1 MKFTI
6 DKSTGMMVPVEKQS
20 LEIYNVV
27 GGIKVVDNTL
37 HTSFIILRK
46 TDDIS
51 YAQGIAAVKGVN
63 VFDVYKAKQIANRV
77 KRVMPNSKYS
87 DYHLFLRNYSAPKQN
102 TKMTSEDKE
111 ILEGLVE
118 VYSKNNEILN
128 EDYGVGLRNVQFSDK
143 NSVGKDLKGIKGAL
157 KAMPSMIIPFLVCP
171 PMAILQLIGA
181 VHHRMEERYIKSK
194 MNPAVWLDFIAMG
207 KGKEQVKEAQRK
219 KIQYYYSTLANG
231 EILKVP
237 AVNTIEAKDMIL
249 AISRKDIEPR
259 YNAYDNS
266 CCHKE
271 GESIIPG
278 IVDNHTNNFGSQLCS
293 KGGEHVKMW
302 AVKFNDGQVC
312 YAFGNDGQRDE
323 IMKNAVESRKSVVEY
338 YKHVVLK
345 GEKDTDNWKR
355 KKMKHKRLG
364 DNKNKEEDDKD
375 ELMFTTPE
383 VDDMFEI
390 KNPGMYF
397 PITRNNDRDFTT
409 PQTSAPVW
417 QERKSPEYRV
427 TIGEDGYNPDIVFN
441 IPATKTDE
449 AGMLIGNL
457 KRDANF
463 STIIEQQ
470 RKIKNVIN
478 SVIEAKPETEEL
490 RKLCDNGQCE
500 FKERSFNICGSI
512 FNLITFT
519 PTDKK
524 GNDNNL
530 SQNNTQGRNN
540 SNGGGAI
547 MKENAEAITK
557 VLNQLIIDKSLSLGS
572 TDFININ
579 DNLNRVITSIKKS
592 YTANVYNKA
601 SKEVKQ
607 LMYKL
612 MNNMSD
618 VTARSNILSDD
629 KDKRQFST
637 YNKAY
642 EIFVNTSGDD
652 TVNNCEM
659 INPETEEI
667 MQQNVN
673 IDIKFKQAV

>member
-6 DKSTGMMVPVEKQS
+6 DKSTGMMVPVEKQG
-20 LEIYNVV
+20 LEFYNVV

-37 HTSFIILRK
+37 HTSFIILRR

-51 YAQGIAAVKGVN
+51 YAQGIVGVKGVN
-63 VFDVYKAKQIANRV
+63 VFDDYKAKQIANHV
-77 KRVMPNSKYS
+77 KRVMPNSKYT
-87 DYHLFLRNYSAPKQN
+87 DYHLFLRNYSVPKRN

-143 NSVGKDLKGIKGAL
+143 NTVGKDLKGIKGAL
-157 KAMPSMIIPFLVCP
+157 KAMPSMIIPFLICP

-194 MNPAVWLDFIAMG
+194 MNPKVWLDFIAMG
-207 KGKEQVKEAQRK
+207 KGKEQVQEAQRK

-259 YNAYDNS
+259 YAAYDNS

-271 GESIIPG
+271 GESTIPG

-293 KGGEHVKMW
+293 KGGEKVKMW

-338 YKHVVLK
+338 YKRVVLK
-345 GEKDTDNWKR
+345 GEKDTDNWKN

-364 DNKNKEEDDKD
+364 DKKNKAEDDKD
-375 ELMFTTPE
+375 DLMFVTPE

-397 PITRNNDRDFTT
+397 PITRNNDKDFST
-409 PQTSAPVW
+409 PQTSAPTW

-449 AGMLIGNL
+449 AGLLIGNL

-470 RKIKNVIN
+470 RQIKNIIN
-478 SVIEAKPETEEL
+478 AVIEAKPETEEL
-490 RKLCDNGQCE
+490 RKLNDNGQCE
-500 FKERSFNICGSI
+500 FRERSFNICGSI
-512 FNLITFT
+512 FNFITFT
-519 PTDKK
+519 PTDKLGADRQSQG
-524 GNDNNL
+524 GNKK
-530 SQNNTQGRNN
+530 
-540 SNGGGAI
+540 GGGANI
-547 MKENAEAITK
+547 KDNANAISK
-557 VLNQLIIDKSLSLGS
+557 VINQLILDNKLPLGS
-572 TDFININ
+572 ADFININ
-579 DNLNRVITSIKKS
+579 DNINKVAMTIKKS
-592 YTANVYNKA
+592 YVANVYNKA

-618 VTARSNILSDD
+618 VTDRSNILSSD

-642 EIFVNTSGDD
+642 EIFVNTQGDD